1 VSLWY
6 QSQGWVGWVQSFRII
21 KTNIPKIGREYYV
34 YVVCYYFDIWYT
46 SQNYSIIK
54 KEILAI
60 VLCIHKFQNDLL
72 NQEFII
78 CVEYEEFPAEIPQNL
93 KRLTPAEKGKAKV
106 NEYEEFPAEILQKI
120 PQKDDNN
127 IASKQIFTK
136 FKVILSSLNYF
147 DFKIEYIKRE
157 SNSIPDFLTHD
168 LFSGKMNKPD
178 RSKIQ
183 NHGDYAI
190 KQSSQNNP
198 SFTSP
203 TNVVPIQNKFTVLGS
218 FPP

>member
-1 VSLWY
+1 M
-6 QSQGWVGWVQSFRII
+6 
-21 KTNIPKIGREYYV
+21 
-34 YVVCYYFDIWYT
+34 
-46 SQNYSIIK
+46 K

-60 VLCIHKFQNDLL
+60 ILCIHRFQNDFL
-72 NQEFII
+72 NQEFEFII
-78 CVEYEEFPAEIPQNL
+78 CVKYEEFPAEIPQNL

-106 NEYEEFPAEILQKI
+106 NKYEEFPAKILQKI
-120 PQKDDNN
+120 SQKDDNNNN

-136 FKVILSSLNYF
+136 WQVILSSLNHF

-157 SNSIPDFLTHD
+157 SNSIPDSLTHD

-183 NHGDYAI
+183 NPGDYAI

-198 SFTSP
+198 SS
-203 TNVVPIQNKFTVLGS
+203 
-218 FPP
+218 